1 MFSLSD
7 WQGNAKWQN
16 WTGYVTATPEQKLA
30 PASIEALQQIVK
42 TALQEHKRV
51 RVTGAAHSF
60 SGCARPEEIA
70 VSLHHLRGIDAV
82 DKDAKEVTVFAGT
95 YLHELGDMLREH
107 GFALENMGD
116 IQNQTIA
123 GSICTG
129 THGTGITLGSLS
141 SQVVAWEWVDGTGVL
156 HKHRRAEDPTD
167 DELSQA
173 LHISLG
179 MLGIFTRLTLKVV
192 DLYGL
197 REESTVLS
205 FDKGLAQFHQ
215 ATQAHRHMEWFL
227 FPGTNKL
234 QQKTLT
240 MIPPRPMSRW
250 QKVKDA
256 IESKVVL
263 NGAFYLISE
272 IARKNPKYTR
282 QVSQLSANNIPN
294 TVREGYGYE
303 IFPKPRGVVFNE
315 TEYFIKLSDFERC
328 ISEINAAL
336 LEDTKGSHFPIE
348 VRSHK
353 AEIGFLS
360 PTQGQDSIALSFH
373 VYKGI
378 DSEPFFNWVK
388 ATMVNW
394 QGRPHWGKVNKLSHD
409 EIADLYPDLPKF
421 LALRK
426 QYDPHNV
433 FMNKWLDEKFLGVVT
448 SDKT

>member
-16 WTGYVTATPEQKLA
+16 WTGYITAAPEQKLA
-30 PASIEALQQIVK
+30 PDAIEALQQIVK

-70 VSLHHLRGIDAV
+70 VSLHHLRGIDTV

-141 SQVVAWEWVDGTGVL
+141 SQVVAWEWVDGTGHL

-167 DELSQA
+167 DDLSQA
-173 LHISLG
+173 LHVSLG

-240 MIPPRPMSRW
+240 MIPPQPMSRW

-263 NGAFYLISE
+263 NGAFYLLSE
-272 IARKNPKYTR
+272 VARKHPQYTR
-282 QVSQLSANNIPN
+282 QVSQVSANNIPN
-294 TVREGYGYE
+294 TIREGYGYE

-315 TEYFIKLSDFERC
+315 SEYFIKLSDFERC
-328 ISEINAAL
+328 ITEINAAL
-336 LEDTKGSHFPIE
+336 LEDNQRLAFPY
-348 VRSHK
+348 RSPVAQGGK
-353 AEIGFLS
+353 RLFKSDPRARQRRPILS
-360 PTQGQDSIALSFH
+360 CL
-373 VYKGI
+373 
-378 DSEPFFNWVK
+378 
-388 ATMVNW
+388 
-394 QGRPHWGKVNKLSHD
+394 
-409 EIADLYPDLPKF
+409 
-421 LALRK
+421 
-426 QYDPHNV
+426 
-433 FMNKWLDEKFLGVVT
+433 
-448 SDKT
+448 